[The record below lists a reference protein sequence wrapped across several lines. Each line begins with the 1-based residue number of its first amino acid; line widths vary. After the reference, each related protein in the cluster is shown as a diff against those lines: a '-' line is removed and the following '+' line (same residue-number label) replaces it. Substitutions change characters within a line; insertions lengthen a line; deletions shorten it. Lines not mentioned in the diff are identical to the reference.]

1 MRVCFVDCLLFL
13 HLVIPASALYLL
25 SCGAPPQSS
34 ESTSDVR
41 QVQCFDKERVTSK
54 QMSCGYHLCT
64 LPALFPFRPLERG
77 QQCRPPTGGEGRK
90 CSGETCISFTCND
103 IASGERQDIPLRESN
118 FITQKCILDDHSAV
132 SSLLYG
138 AIDTCQLIKQ
148 ETGELY
154 RRFKHRLEK
163 GAYRNILEK
172 RSILD
177 EIKCTKM

>member
-1 MRVCFVDCLLFL
+1 MATTCVHCPFCS
-13 HLVIPASALYLL
+13 AS
-25 SCGAPPQSS
+25 GQWNGVSS
-34 ESTSDVR
+34 VVHR
-41 QVQCFDKERVTSK
+41 
-54 QMSCGYHLCT
+54 
-64 LPALFPFRPLERG
+64 
-77 QQCRPPTGGEGRK
+77 RK
-90 CSGETCISFTCND
+90 CPGETCISFTCND
-103 IASGERQDIPLRESN
+103 IASGERQDIPLRASN

-154 RRFKHRLEK
+154 RRFKHRLDK

-172 RSILD
+172 RSIID